1 MSLCHLA
8 ILLRCTRQ
16 GNEQMADMID
26 MSNGRANMAFV
37 GSRNDIWHRLGNE
50 IKADVT
56 ADELKVASGLTWLA
70 KKVPLWAN
78 IASLGLTDMAG
89 AVRGKQVKGRSALV
103 RNDTGQVLG
112 IVADGD
118 KYQEVQP
125 SEVIDFFYRYVGVDS
140 RFNVD
145 TAGALKGGEIIWCMA
160 SFADELTV
168 AGDQHKARLLLTT
181 SFNGAQ
187 STIAKATT
195 VRVVCWNTLSAAI
208 AKGGAKSE
216 VRIRHST
223 RFDASRVARELSQI
237 VEGYAAFK
245 AMGDAMAQVEMSK
258 LEIQNYFKSLLDI
271 PFNVDAKD
279 VSSRKMNQ
287 FDALKDAYGR
297 TVMEGTKAGTQWS
310 ALNAVTRYVDHS
322 KSTRGG
328 ADANEAR
335 VLSAEFGSGAAM
347 KAKAVQLLIGTNGET
362 IEQEIDA
369 PPSNGTGGNLDA
381 TLAAM
386 GF

>member
-1 MSLCHLA
+1 MVRSGK
-8 ILLRCTRQ
+8 RQ
-16 GNEQMADMID
+16 GIKQMADMID

-37 GSRNDIWHRLGNE
+37 GSRDDIWHKLGNE

-56 ADELKVASGLTWLA
+56 ADELKTASGLTWLA

-89 AVRGKQVKGRSALV
+89 AVRGKQVNGRSALV
-103 RNDTGQVLG
+103 RSDTGQVLG
-112 IVADGD
+112 IVAEGD

-140 RFNVD
+140 RFSVD
-145 TAGALKGGEIIWCMA
+145 TAGALKGGEIIWAMA

-168 AGDQHKARLLLTT
+168 AGDKHKARLLLTT
-181 SFNGAQ
+181 SFNGTQ

-208 AKGGAKSE
+208 AKGGEKSE

-223 RFDASRVARELSQI
+223 RFDAARVARELSQV
-237 VEGYAAFK
+237 VEGYAAYK
-245 AMGDAMAQVEMSK
+245 AMGDAMVQVEMSK
-258 LEIQNYFKSLLDI
+258 TELSNYFKALLDI
-271 PFNVDAKD
+271 PFNAKSD
-279 VSSRKMNQ
+279 EISTRKMNQ
-287 FDALKDAYGR
+287 FDSLKGAYGR
-297 TVMEGTKAGTQWS
+297 TLQEGTKPGTQWA
-310 ALNAVTRYVDHS
+310 ALNAVTRYVDHD

-347 KAKAVQLLIGTNGET
+347 KQKAVQLLIGANGET

-369 PPSNGTGGNLDA
+369 PPSGDLTGGRGNLDA
-381 TLAAM
+381 TLSAM